1 MSVEETHQESQ
12 YFFSSQSTA
21 LETGILVAT
30 SSTLEPSQG
39 SDLHEMPPPPP
50 LPPLEWRMKPH
61 EKSSLL
67 LLEGVEP
74 ATPPAL
80 PPLLMAE
87 VSMQDAAT
95 PRLVPAIEKGPIE
108 AVEPPIPPAL
118 PPLSLAESSM
128 QDAMTPRL
136 VPAIGKG
143 PIERKDSLIKAIASH
158 DKSMLKKVPKEIP
171 SVSAK
176 PLDEREVLLE
186 QIRTRS
192 FSLRRTSVVKHNIPR
207 PLTNINVA
215 AILEKANAIRQAFAG
230 SDEDDEDDDDW
241 SDT

>member
-1 MSVEETHQESQ
+1 MSVEETHHESQ
-12 YFFSSQSTA
+12 YFSSSQSTA

-50 LPPLEWRMKPH
+50 LPPLEWRIMKPR
-61 EKSSLL
+61 ENSSLL
-67 LLEGVEP
+67 LLEGVESPTP
-74 ATPPAL
+74 ALPHASMDEGSMQDAVSPCLVPAIQKRPIEAVEPPTPPAL
-80 PPLLMAE
+80 PPLSMAE
-87 VSMQDAAT
+87 SSMQDATT
-95 PRLVPAIEKGPIE
+95 PRLVPAI
-108 AVEPPIPPAL
+108 
-118 PPLSLAESSM
+118 
-128 QDAMTPRL
+128 R
-136 VPAIGKG
+136 KG
-143 PIERKDSLIKAIASH
+143 PIERKDSLIEAIASH
-158 DKSMLKKVPKEIP
+158 DKSKLKKVTKEIP
-171 SVSAK
+171 SVSSK

-192 FSLRRTSVVKHNIPR
+192 FSLRRTSVIKHNIPR
-207 PLTNINVA
+207 PQTNINVA